1 MSLFPLGAFGCSH
14 PTLLYTNTDVV
25 FSPCVNEISLKHN
38 KAVCTKPKQTNK
50 QTKNQKK
57 KTTQK
62 TERAVSRL
70 GIIFSYL
77 FPICILG

>member
-57 KTTQK
+57 TAFLLHEET
-62 TERAVSRL
+62 AFDHV
-70 GIIFSYL
+70 F
-77 FPICILG
+77 